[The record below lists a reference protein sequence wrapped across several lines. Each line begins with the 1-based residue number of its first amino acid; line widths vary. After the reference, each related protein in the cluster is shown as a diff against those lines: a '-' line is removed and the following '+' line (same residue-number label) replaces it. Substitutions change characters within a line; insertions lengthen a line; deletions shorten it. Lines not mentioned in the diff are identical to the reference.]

1 MKNRTREIWTSGSVR
16 DEARQPPHLLGR
28 RTFLHLAAGAAVV
41 PVVSPIAKAQTYPTH
56 PVRVIVG
63 FAAGGPTDVAARV
76 IAQWRSER
84 LGQPFV
90 IENRLGAGSNLAT
103 EAVVRAPADGYT
115 LLVGGFPNAINAT
128 LYHNLNFNFLRDI
141 TAVASV
147 SRDPLVLVVHPSVP
161 ASTVPELIAYAKAR
175 PGQLSYGSGGPGVP
189 SHLAGELFKMMTG
202 INMVQIPYRGAEA
215 GITALLGGQ
224 VQVYFASAV
233 TSVAHVKDGKL
244 RALAV
249 TTVTR
254 LEALPDLPTM
264 ADFLPGF
271 EVSGWAGLV
280 APKNTPLDIINRL
293 NEEIN
298 VALADPEIKARFA
311 NLGSTVLPG
320 SPDDFGKLIADET
333 EKWAKVIRAANIKA
347 E

>member
-1 MKNRTREIWTSGSVR
+1 MHGPMQVFCTLGGKAMKL
-16 DEARQPPHLLGR
+16 PR

-41 PVVSPIAKAQTYPTH
+41 PVVSRIVKAQTYPTQ
-56 PVRVIVG
+56 PVRVLVG

-76 IAQWRSER
+76 IAQWLSER

-115 LLVGGFPNAINAT
+115 LLVGGLPNAINAT
-128 LYHNLNFNFLRDI
+128 LYHNLNFNFIRDI

-147 SRDPLVLVVHPSVP
+147 SRDPLVFVVHPSVP

-175 PGQLSYGSGGPGVP
+175 PGQLSYGSGGVGVP
-189 SHLAGELFKMMTG
+189 SHLAGEFFKTMTG

-215 GITALLGGQ
+215 GIIALLGGQ
-224 VQVYFASAV
+224 VQLYFAS
-233 TSVAHVKDGKL
+233 
-244 RALAV
+244 AV

-271 EVSGWAGLV
+271 EVSGWTGFV

-293 NEEIN
+293 NGEIN
-298 VALADPEIKARFA
+298 AALADPEIKARFA
-311 NLGSTVLPG
+311 NLGDTVLPG

-333 EKWAKVIRAANIKA
+333 AKWAKVIRAANIKA

>member
-1 MKNRTREIWTSGSVR
+1 MKL
-16 DEARQPPHLLGR
+16 AR
-28 RTFLHLAAGAAVV
+28 RTFLHLAVGAAVV
-41 PVVSPIAKAQTYPTH
+41 PVVSRIVKAQTYPTH

-76 IAQWRSER
+76 IAQWLSER
-84 LGQPFV
+84 LGQPFI

-115 LLVGGFPNAINAT
+115 LLVGGLPNAINAT
-128 LYHNLNFNFLRDI
+128 LYHNLNFNFIRDI

-147 SRDPLVLVVHPSVP
+147 SRGPLVFLVHTSVP

-175 PGQLSYGSGGPGVP
+175 PGQLSYGSGGIGAP
-189 SHLAGELFKMMTG
+189 SHLAGELFKTMTG
-202 INMVQIPYRGAEA
+202 VNMVQIPYRGAEA
-215 GITALLGGQ
+215 AITALLGGQ
-224 VQVYFASAV
+224 VQVSFAPMV

-249 TTVTR
+249 TTGTR

>member
-1 MKNRTREIWTSGSVR
+1 MKL
-16 DEARQPPHLLGR
+16 PR

-41 PVVSPIAKAQTYPTH
+41 PVVSRIVKAETYPTH
-56 PVRVIVG
+56 LVHVLVG

-76 IAQWRSER
+76 IAQWLSER

-90 IENRLGAGSNLAT
+90 IENRVGAGSNLAT

-115 LLVGGFPNAINAT
+115 LLVGGLPNAINAT
-128 LYHNLNFNFLRDI
+128 LYHNLNFNFIRDT

-147 SRDPLVLVVHPSVP
+147 SRGPLVFVAHPSVP

-175 PGQLSYGSGGPGVP
+175 PGQLNYGSQGIGAP
-189 SHLAGELFKMMTG
+189 SHLAGELFKTMTG
-202 INMVQIPYRGAEA
+202 IDMVHIPYRGAEA
-215 GITALLGGQ
+215 IIAALLGGQ
-224 VQVYFASAV
+224 VQVYFAATV

-249 TTVTR
+249 TTATR

-280 APKNTPLDIINRL
+280 APKNTPRDIIDKL

-298 VALADPEIKARFA
+298 VALTDPEIKARFA